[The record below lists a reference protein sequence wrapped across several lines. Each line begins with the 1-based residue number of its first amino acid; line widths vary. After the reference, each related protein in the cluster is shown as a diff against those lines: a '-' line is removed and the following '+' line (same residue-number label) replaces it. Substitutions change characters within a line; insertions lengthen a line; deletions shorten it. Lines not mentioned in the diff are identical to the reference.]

1 MQKPFGAPI
10 KDAWC
15 IVLVLYVLDMD
26 VTDWHDNLLQHIGMR
41 VSAVT
46 EGAGLDTGNADL
58 RGDVMSI
65 LAQ

>member
-1 MQKPFGAPI
+1 MLAN
-10 KDAWC
+10 
-15 IVLVLYVLDMD
+15 LYVLYVLDMD

-58 RGDVMSI
+58 RGDVSLVHLSTIM
-65 LAQ
+65 QH